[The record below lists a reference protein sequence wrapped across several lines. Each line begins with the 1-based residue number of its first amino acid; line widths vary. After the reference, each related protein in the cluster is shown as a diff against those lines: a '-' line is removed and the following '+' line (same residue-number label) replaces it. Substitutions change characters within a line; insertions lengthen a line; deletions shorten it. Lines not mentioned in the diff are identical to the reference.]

1 MVCYK
6 CGCRLSEHDFCTA
19 CGADVALYKRIL
31 SASNRLYNDGLE
43 KASVR
48 DLSGAIISLR
58 QSLKYNKNNI
68 DARNLLGLVYFEMG
82 EAVAALKEW
91 VISAN
96 IRPKK
101 NIATDYIEM
110 IQANQARLSSINET
124 IKKYNQA
131 LMYCHQDSA
140 DLAVIQLKK
149 VLSNSPKYVRAHQLL
164 ALLYINSEEWE
175 KAQRELIKCSHVD
188 TNNTTT
194 MRYQKAVERMLMP
207 ESTAAGNKNSG
218 SKKKASGNS
227 VRYQSGNEIIIQPA
241 NVKEPKGI
249 GSLLNLGIGV
259 IIGVAIACFL
269 ILPGQIQSARADID
283 EQLRSVSEKSDAKT
297 ATIDEL
303 EQKVQKLQDE
313 NTQLSEEI
321 SSYQVNDDTLR
332 ATDNLMMAVSAY
344 LADPDDLDGVAAHL
358 EALDGENQMEGQE
371 DDDSQYKTES
381 YMALYNGFVE
391 TVRPRLVEYY
401 YNTGYENYRARNFE
415 DAIPDLSRVCQ
426 YDETHVNAL
435 FFLGICYYR
444 TEDYD
449 NAKETFAKVIDDF
462 PGTNSASQSATYLAE
477 INNMEQ

>member
-6 CGCRLSEHDFCTA
+6 CGCRSSEHDFCTA
-19 CGADVALYKRIL
+19 CGADVALYKKIL

-91 VISAN
+91 VISDN

-101 NIATDYIEM
+101 NIAADYIEM
-110 IQANQARLSSINET
+110 IQANQARLSSLNET

-194 MRYQKAVERMLMP
+194 LRYQKEVERMLMP
-207 ESTAAGNKNSG
+207 EATAGNKAVT
-218 SKKKASGNS
+218 KKKASGNS
-227 VRYQSGNEIIIQPA
+227 VRYQSGNEIIIQPT
-241 NVKEPKGI
+241 NVKESKGI

-269 ILPGQIQSARADID
+269 ILPAQIQSARADID
-283 EQLRSVSEKSDAKT
+283 EQLRTVSENSDAKT

-303 EQKVQKLQDE
+303 EQRAQKLEDE
-313 NTQLSEEI
+313 NAQLKEEVA
-321 SSYQVNDDTLR
+321 SYQVNDDTLK

-344 LADPDDLDGVAAHL
+344 LSNPDDLDAVAAHL
-358 EALDGENQMEGQE
+358 EALDEQIQSDEE
-371 DDDSQYKTES
+371 DGSYKTES
-381 YMALYNGFVE
+381 YMALYNGFVD

-415 DAIPDLSRVCQ
+415 DAIPDLARAFQ
-426 YDETHVNAL
+426 YDETNVNAL
-435 FFLGICYYR
+435 FFLGISYYR

-449 NAKETFAKVIDDF
+449 NAKETFAKVIDNF
-462 PGTNSASQSATYLAE
+462 PGTNSASQSTTYLAE

>member
-19 CGADVALYKRIL
+19 CGADVALYKKIL

-58 QSLKYNKNNI
+58 QSLKYNKNNV

-96 IRPKK
+96 IRSKK

-131 LMYCHQDSA
+131 LMYCNQDSA

-149 VLSNSPKYVRAHQLL
+149 VLANSPKYVRAHQLL

-188 TNNTTT
+188 ANNTTT
-194 MRYQKAVERMLMP
+194 LRYQKEVERMLMP
-207 ESTAAGNKNSG
+207 EAAPQSKG
-218 SKKKASGNS
+218 SAKKKVSGNS
-227 VRYQSGNEIIIQPA
+227 VRYQSGNEIIIQPT

-283 EQLRSVSEKSDAKT
+283 EQLRTVSENSDAKT

-303 EQKVQKLQDE
+303 EQKVQKLEDE
-313 NTQLSEEI
+313 NTQLKEEV
-321 SSYQVNDDTLR
+321 SSYQVNDDTLK

-344 LADPDDLDGVAAHL
+344 LANPDDLDEVAVHL
-358 EALDGENQMEGQE
+358 EALDEEIQGDEE
-371 DDDSQYKTES
+371 DSSYKTES
-381 YMALYNGFVE
+381 YMALYNGFVD

-415 DAIPDLSRVCQ
+415 DAIPDLARAYQ
-426 YDETHVNAL
+426 YDETNVNAL
-435 FFLGICYYR
+435 FFLGISYYR

-449 NAKETFAKVIDDF
+449 NAKETFAKVIDNF
-462 PGTNSASQSATYLAE
+462 PGTNSASQSTTYLAE

>member
-19 CGADVALYKRIL
+19 CGADVALYKKIL

-58 QSLKYNKNNI
+58 QSLKYNKNNV

-96 IRPKK
+96 IRSKK

-131 LMYCHQDSA
+131 LMYCNQDSA

-149 VLSNSPKYVRAHQLL
+149 VLANSPKYVRAHQLL

-188 TNNTTT
+188 ANNTTT
-194 MRYQKAVERMLMP
+194 LRYQKEVERMLMP
-207 ESTAAGNKNSG
+207 ETAPQSKG
-218 SKKKASGNS
+218 SAKKKVSGNS
-227 VRYQSGNEIIIQPA
+227 VRYQSGNEIIIQPT
-241 NVKEPKGI
+241 NVKESKGI

-283 EQLRSVSEKSDAKT
+283 EQLRTVSENSDAKT

-303 EQKVQKLQDE
+303 EQKVQKLEDE
-313 NTQLSEEI
+313 NTQLKEEV
-321 SSYQVNDDTLR
+321 SSYQVNDDTLK

-344 LADPDDLDGVAAHL
+344 LANPDDLDEVAVHL
-358 EALDGENQMEGQE
+358 EALDEEIQGDEE
-371 DDDSQYKTES
+371 DSSYKTES
-381 YMALYNGFVE
+381 YMALYNGFVD

-415 DAIPDLSRVCQ
+415 DAIPDLARAYQ
-426 YDETHVNAL
+426 YDETNVNAL
-435 FFLGICYYR
+435 FFLGISYYR

-449 NAKETFAKVIDDF
+449 NAKETFAKVIDNF
-462 PGTNSASQSATYLAE
+462 PGTNSASQSTTYLAE

>member
-1 MVCYK
+1 MICYK
-6 CGCRLSEHDFCTA
+6 CGCRLSEHDFCTG
-19 CGADVALYKRIL
+19 CGADVALYKRIMF
-31 SASNRLYNDGLE
+31 ASNRLYNEGLE

-48 DLSGAIISLR
+48 DLSGAIVSLR
-58 QSLKYNKNNI
+58 QSLKFNKNNI

-82 EAVAALKEW
+82 EAVAALEEW
-91 VISAN
+91 VISDN
-96 IRPKK
+96 IRPRK
-101 NIATDYIEM
+101 NIAADYIEM

-131 LMYCHQDSA
+131 LMYCHQDST
-140 DLAVIQLKK
+140 DLAIIQLKK
-149 VLSNSPKYVRAHQLL
+149 VLSSSPKYVRAHQLL

-175 KAQRELIKCSHVD
+175 KAQRELTRCSHVD

-194 MRYQKAVERMLMP
+194 MRYQKEVERMLMP
-207 ESTAAGNKNSG
+207 EAATGKGST
-218 SKKKASGNS
+218 KKKVSGNA

-241 NVKEPKGI
+241 NIKETKGV

-269 ILPGQIQSARADID
+269 ILPAQIQSAQADIN
-283 EQLRSVSEKSDAKT
+283 EQLRTVSENSDAKT

-321 SSYQVNDDTLR
+321 SSYQVNDDTLK

-344 LADPDDLDGVAAHL
+344 LANPDDLDAVAAHL
-358 EALDGENQMEGQE
+358 EALDEELAKDEQEGG
-371 DDDSQYKTES
+371 SQYKTDS
-381 YMALYNGFVE
+381 YMALYNGFVD

-415 DAIPDLSRVCQ
+415 EAIPDLSRAYQ
-426 YDETHVNAL
+426 YDDTNVNAL
-435 FFLGICYYR
+435 FFLGISYYR

-449 NAKETFAKVIDDF
+449 NAKETFAKVIDNF
-462 PGTNSASQSATYLAE
+462 PGTNSAGQSKTYLAE
-477 INNMEQ
+477 INNMEEQQ

>member
-19 CGADVALYKRIL
+19 CGADVALYKKIL

-58 QSLKYNKNNI
+58 QSLKYNKNNV

-96 IRPKK
+96 IRSKK

-131 LMYCHQDSA
+131 LMYCNQDSA

-149 VLSNSPKYVRAHQLL
+149 VLANSPKYVRAHQLL

-188 TNNTTT
+188 ANNTTT
-194 MRYQKAVERMLMP
+194 LRYQKEVERMLMP
-207 ESTAAGNKNSG
+207 EAAPQSKG
-218 SKKKASGNS
+218 SAKKKVSGNS
-227 VRYQSGNEIIIQPA
+227 VRYQSGNEIIIQPT
-241 NVKEPKGI
+241 NVKESKGI

-269 ILPGQIQSARADID
+269 ILPGQIQGARADID
-283 EQLRSVSEKSDAKT
+283 EQLRTVSENSDAKT

-303 EQKVQKLQDE
+303 EQKVQKLEDE
-313 NTQLSEEI
+313 NTQLKEEV
-321 SSYQVNDDTLR
+321 SSYQVNDDTLK

-344 LADPDDLDGVAAHL
+344 LANPDDLDEVAVHL
-358 EALDGENQMEGQE
+358 EALDEEIQGDEE
-371 DDDSQYKTES
+371 DSSYKTES
-381 YMALYNGFVE
+381 YMALYNGFVD

-415 DAIPDLSRVCQ
+415 DAIPDLARAYQ
-426 YDETHVNAL
+426 YDETNVNAL
-435 FFLGICYYR
+435 FFLGISYYR

-449 NAKETFAKVIDDF
+449 NAKETFAKVIDNF
-462 PGTNSASQSATYLAE
+462 PGTNSASQSTTYLAE